1 MFLEKEMVH
10 GNYYQQ
16 NLKHFVKAVL
26 ISVLKFAK
34 KGYALSYL
42 VRLNWILETSNTSTK
57 SNCTTAKLF
66 SYKIK
71 FIFFLSNLIILYIF
85 IPHVF
90 SKYSMT
96 NSVITYLFI
105 ICVTFD

>member
-34 KGYALSYL
+34 K
-42 VRLNWILETSNTSTK
+42 RLCTK
-57 SNCTTAKLF
+57 LLGSIKLDLRNEQYF
-66 SYKIK
+66 HEK
-71 FIFFLSNLIILYIF
+71 
-85 IPHVF
+85 
-90 SKYSMT
+90 
-96 NSVITYLFI
+96 
-105 ICVTFD
+105 

>member
-42 VRLNWILETSNTSTK
+42 VRLN
-57 SNCTTAKLF
+57 
-66 SYKIK
+66 
-71 FIFFLSNLIILYIF
+71 
-85 IPHVF
+85 
-90 SKYSMT
+90 
-96 NSVITYLFI
+96 
-105 ICVTFD
+105 